1 MPTTTDDTTDAPVAV
16 APTPRPASLVMLR
29 GEGRVTVARRGATLA
44 TCRLAGTIEQVHV
57 EWLLAELDRQIT
69 AGVTMVFVDASRSTT
84 LSTSAGRALGAWSM
98 QHDPR
103 LHAVH
108 VLGEAATLDEPLAM
122 LAHALG
128 ERLHRYHQAEPFSS
142 ALEGLRS
149 P

>member
-1 MPTTTDDTTDAPVAV
+1 MPTTTDDTTQAPVVV
-16 APTPRPASLVMLR
+16 APSPRPASLVMLR
-29 GEGRVTVARRGATLA
+29 GEGRVTVARRDATLA
-44 TCRLAGTIEQVHV
+44 MCRLTGAIEHVHV

-84 LSTSAGRALGAWSM
+84 LSTSARRTLGAWSM

-108 VLGEAATLDEPLAM
+108 VLGDAATLDEPLET

-128 ERLHRYHQAEPFSS
+128 ERLHRYHQAEPFST

-149 P
+149 A